1 MNQSDI
7 EKVKKQIDRGSEK
20 GSKTYNFNDDHD
32 ETKPAQWWFQHSPEG
47 TVLFIVFYSMACRW
61 SQCLGCNLPSQV
73 SSRHIP
79 FDSIMEQV
87 DYVFALP
94 EVVAKKGEI
103 HKVIVSNN
111 GSILDEDTF
120 SSTALIYFIALLN
133 RNFKNLEVLTIE
145 TRPEYVDI
153 EELEFIARSLAEGER
168 KTQLEIAIGFEAFDD
183 RIRNDVFMKGLTIDV
198 FEKLVERVAKYDFQL
213 KCYFMQKPV
222 PEMTDEQA
230 VEDICAGIDYL
241 AKTADKF
248 GVKINMHLN
257 PTYVAAG
264 TLLEPAFN
272 EGRFNPPK
280 LEDVA
285 RAVYSGKGK
294 NISIFIGLSD
304 EGLAVEGGSFLVPGC
319 EHLVQTLEQFNQ
331 TQDFDLLEECI
342 Q

>member
-1 MNQSDI
+1 MHKADI

-20 GSKTYNFNDDHD
+20 GSKTYQFNDNHD
-32 ETKPAQWWFQHSPEG
+32 ERKPAQWWFQHSPEG
-47 TVLFIVFYSMACRW
+47 TVLFVVFYSMACRW

-79 FDSIMEQV
+79 FDSIMQQV
-87 DYVFALP
+87 DYIFALP
-94 EVVAKKGEI
+94 EVMAKKGKI
-103 HKVIVSNN
+103 HKVIISNN

-183 RIRNDVFMKGLTIDV
+183 TIRNDVFMKGLTIDV

-222 PEMTDEQA
+222 PEMTDKQA
-230 VEDICAGIDYL
+230 VDDICAGIDYL
-241 AKTADKF
+241 SKTADKH

-257 PTYVAAG
+257 PTYVAIG

-272 EGRFNPPK
+272 EGRFIPPK

-285 RAVYSGKGK
+285 RAIYSGKGK
-294 NISIFIGLSD
+294 NISIFVGLSD
-304 EGLAVEGGSFLVPGC
+304 EGLAVDGGSFLVPGC
-319 EHLVQTLEQFNQ
+319 EGIVAILEQFNQ
-331 TQDFDLLEECI
+331 TQDYELLSQCS
-342 Q
+342 